1 MTIHTKRIT
10 FSYALLVLA
19 SLVGAC
25 ADDPQKA
32 KVKYLASGENYMQ
45 KGKYGDAAIQFK
57 NALRFDPQFVN
68 AHYQLAQAQ
77 LAQHDWQAA
86 DASLNTV
93 IKLDP
98 HRPDARLARGRLYLS
113 ARDFHNAQLDAEDIL
128 HGDPKSI
135 AGLQLLGATYLGQ
148 LKPEQAL
155 PLFEQVTQLRPDD
168 ASAYVDLALVEISLS
183 NPSDNRNDYSDAAE
197 AHLKKAISLNSK
209 FVQAYANLSNL
220 YQLNKQPSEAEQ
232 VLRQGISNVPDGRLL
247 YLDLAAM
254 FSSEGRGEDAAAVI
268 DNLRKQDPES
278 AETAQAIG
286 DFYLAQKETD
296 RAIAEYRRGRTIS
309 ANNTAIEKRLLD
321 VYLTT
326 SQARPAADLD
336 KKLMKDSPND
346 PVVRIDHG
354 RLLTVQGD
362 FSNAILYLQKIVTD
376 GADPEPE
383 RARYYLAMAY
393 WQDGDVTQARASLLD
408 ALQSARN
415 SPNAQAASNLHT
427 TLVALARLSATQGNA
442 KDAEVYSKEL
452 VDRFPADPDSRQ
464 LLWEALARQGEL
476 KSAEVEILKAKE
488 LSPNDPNIRVS
499 LAQTYAAEK
508 KWPDA
513 QKEFV
518 AAVQLGP
525 HDTVVLGHYSDYLID
540 RGQLAQ
546 AIVLAR
552 QYVDAHPNDAN
563 GYMLLGALHDKSRD
577 YASAQTEFERAI
589 TLDPAGNQG
598 YIRLAAVF
606 REQGKTD
613 LAVADYQ
620 KALELQPKSA
630 ALATMIGN
638 LYLDKGDLRTAQQ
651 YYARALDADPNFAVA
666 LANTAWVYAQEDQNL
681 DLALGMAQKA
691 KSLMPEVASITDT
704 LGWVMYKRGNYQSA
718 VPLLEECVQKS
729 QDSAK
734 FRLHLGLTLFMAGQ
748 KARAKQQLQA
758 ALHMNLDAIDAQK
771 AHQALTEIN

>member
-1 MTIHTKRIT
+1 MTINTKRIA
-10 FSYALLVLA
+10 FSCALLVLA
-19 SLVGAC
+19 CLVAAC

-45 KGKYGDAAIQFK
+45 KGKYGDAVIQFK

-86 DASLNTV
+86 YASLNTV
-93 IKLDP
+93 ITLDP
-98 HRPDARLARGRLYLS
+98 HRLDARLARGRLYLS
-113 ARDFHNAQLDAEDIL
+113 ARDFHNAELDAEDIL
-128 HGDPKSI
+128 HGDRKSV
-135 AGLQLLGATYLGQ
+135 AGHQLLGAAYLGQ

-168 ASAYVDLALVEISLS
+168 ASAYVDLALVEISLRDS
-183 NPSDNRNDYSDAAE
+183 SDNSNGYSDAAE
-197 AHLKKAISLNSK
+197 AHLKKAISLNAK
-209 FVQAYANLSNL
+209 FVPAYTNLSNL
-220 YQLNKQPSEAEQ
+220 YQLNKQPPQAEQ
-232 VLRQGISNVPDGRLL
+232 VLRQGISNIPNGRLL
-247 YLDLAAM
+247 YLDLAAVL
-254 FSSEGRGEDAAAVI
+254 SSQDRSHDGDAII

-296 RAIAEYRRGRTIS
+296 RGIAEYRRGLAIS
-309 ANNTAIEKRLLD
+309 ANNTAIEKRLED

-326 SQARPAADLD
+326 GQAKAAAELD
-336 KKLMKDSPND
+336 KKLMKDSQDD
-346 PVVRIDHG
+346 PVVRINHG
-354 RLLTVQGD
+354 RLLTVQGE

-393 WQDGDVTQARASLLD
+393 WQDGDMTQARASLLD

-415 SPNAQAASNLHT
+415 SPDAKAASNLHT
-427 TLVALARLSATQGNA
+427 TLVALARLSTTQGNA
-442 KDAEVYSKEL
+442 KDAEVYAKEL
-452 VDRFPADPDSRQ
+452 VDRFPADPDGRQ
-464 LLWEALARQGEL
+464 LLWEALARQGEF

-518 AAVQLGP
+518 AALQLGP

-540 RGQLAQ
+540 RGQLAE
-546 AIVLAR
+546 AMVLA
-552 QYVDAHPNDAN
+552 QEYVDANPNDAN
-563 GYMLLGALHDKSRD
+563 GYVLLGALHDKSRD

-589 TLDPAGNQG
+589 TLDPASNQG
-598 YIRLAAVF
+598 YIRLAAVLKE
-606 REQGKTD
+606 RGKTD
-613 LAVADYQ
+613 AAIANYQ

-638 LYLDKGDLRTAQQ
+638 LYLDEGDLGTAQQ
-651 YYARALDADPNFAVA
+651 YYARALEADPNFAIA
-666 LANTAWVYAQEDQNL
+666 LANTAWVYAQEDKNL

-704 LGWVMYKRGNYQSA
+704 LGWVMYKRGSYESA
-718 VPLLEECVQKS
+718 VPLLEECVQKA

-734 FRLHLGLTLFMAGQ
+734 FRLHLGLTLLMAGQ
-748 KARAKQQLQA
+748 KAKAKQQLQA
-758 ALHMNLDAIDAQK
+758 ALRMNLDAIDAQQ